1 MRRLVLGVQDLGFTR
16 RAVSVLLPALGRCGL
31 EGVVEQADGPLP
43 HDDGGRRSG
52 GVGALR

>member
-1 MRRLVLGVQDLGFTR
+1 MRRLVLGVQDLGFTK